1 MTEENGGRRIVDF
14 GLWNADCG
22 LKKDERREMKK
33 TENPVERGKSEK
45 GEAAPQAIAAMIRES
60 RETGQLLSEDEI
72 YRRVVDQQLLLSSGA
87 DSAEEVGTLLRKLV
101 DESEDL
107 QGMAAQDGSRSY
119 YSSHFMTE
127 AYARILILK
136 RSGPR
141 RVFAEI
147 VRQNSAY
154 YPRPVPLNTFTQPPF
169 ERTGEG
175 IRNDLEQMQAE
186 EEYRDIAS
194 TTTSSS
200 RVLLYSTL
208 HLETD
213 HAEMLAEWLDVGQ
226 FENP

>member
-72 YRRVVDQQLLLSSGA
+72 YRRVVDEQLLLSSGA

-107 QGMAAQDGSRSY
+107 QGMAAQDVSRSY

-127 AYARILILK
+127 AYARID
-136 RSGPR
+136 P
-141 RVFAEI
+141 
-147 VRQNSAY
+147 
-154 YPRPVPLNTFTQPPF
+154 
-169 ERTGEG
+169 
-175 IRNDLEQMQAE
+175 E
-186 EEYRDIAS
+186 EERPPARHRGDRPAEL
-194 TTTSSS
+194 
-200 RVLLYSTL
+200 RLLPPPRAAEYF
-208 HLETD
+208 
-213 HAEMLAEWLDVGQ
+213 HAAPL
-226 FENP
+226 